1 MKRYVVFVKDCE
13 QGNQIKFEVKEF
25 FLNTSRH
32 IDDFLHTIMFDNVP
46 IKAFPL
52 DNTWYR
58 VKDRDNEPIVLN
70 GDWYHFVNLEPIGYQ
85 IECEYSYHG
94 VKEHHQIGDSYLD
107 LKKCYEAMKEI
118 AFKDI
123 FEDVN
128 HARYDKGDEC
138 DYDDYTIKFYYDKI
152 VVSFCDEITTYKIV
166 S

>member
-1 MKRYVVFVKDCE
+1 
-13 QGNQIKFEVKEF
+13 
-25 FLNTSRH
+25 
-32 IDDFLHTIMFDNVP
+32 
-46 IKAFPL
+46 
-52 DNTWYR
+52 
-58 VKDRDNEPIVLN
+58 
-70 GDWYHFVNLEPIGYQ
+70 
-85 IECEYSYHG
+85 
-94 VKEHHQIGDSYLD
+94 
-107 LKKCYEAMKEI
+107 MKEI